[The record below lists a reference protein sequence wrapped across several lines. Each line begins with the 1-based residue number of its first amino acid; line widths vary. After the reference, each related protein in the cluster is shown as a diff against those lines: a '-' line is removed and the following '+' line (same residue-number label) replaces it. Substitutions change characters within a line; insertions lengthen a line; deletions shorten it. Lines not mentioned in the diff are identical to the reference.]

1 MTRGDGWG
9 FAQNSPAGRL
19 STPAPTMLLTR
30 LNISLGIVAVPP
42 PVVAAGAPL
51 AAAGS
56 SGRASDDAEDRSA
69 VGVGPMS
76 GPSGRGGDALDV

>member
-1 MTRGDGWG
+1 MGLR
-9 FAQNSPAGRL
+9 QNSPAGRL

-42 PVVAAGAPL
+42 PVAAGAPL